1 MGHLKTLTIFTLISL
16 GLSACYQYEF
26 AGFINTDT
34 DVEERFEQSIAF
46 NNTSTVDT
54 LHSNAEIY
62 TMYAMGD
69 SHVGETKNI
78 DIFFSAA
85 SSNKI
90 LASLLVGDM
99 VTGHQEDYATFVEH
113 LPSEDS
119 LAVFPIVGNHDLYFE
134 GWEEF
139 SRYWGTSTYYFIVQ
153 TPSAQDLF
161 ICLDTG
167 SGTLGQKQ
175 LAWLKQLLEEEREQ
189 YRYCLIFT
197 HNNIFRLRPT
207 LSTNP
212 MIEEVLALSDLC
224 LTHEVN
230 MVING
235 HDHQR
240 NTDKLGNTE
249 FIIMDALLD
258 SNKDA
263 SYLSLSFTNETID
276 YEFIAIN

>member
-1 MGHLKTLTIFTLISL
+1 MF
-16 GLSACYQYEF
+16 
-26 AGFINTDT
+26 
-34 DVEERFEQSIAF
+34 
-46 NNTSTVDT
+46 
-54 LHSNAEIY
+54 
-62 TMYAMGD
+62 AMGD
-69 SHVGETKNI
+69 SHVGGIKNI

-85 SSNKI
+85 ISIKI
-90 LASLLVGDM
+90 LASILVGDL
-99 VTGHQEDYATFVEH
+99 VTGHQEDYTTFVEH
-113 LPSEDS
+113 LPNKDS
-119 LAVFPIVGNHDLYFE
+119 LAVFPIVGNHELYFE

-139 SRYWGTSTYYFIVQ
+139 SRYWGTSTYFFVVQ

-175 LAWLKQLLEEEREQ
+175 LAWLKNLLEEKREQ
-189 YRYCLIFT
+189 HRYCLIFT

-212 MIEEVLALSDLC
+212 MVEEVLAFSDLC
-224 LTHEVN
+224 LKHEVN

-258 SNKDA
+258 TNKEA
-263 SYLSLSFTNETID
+263 SYLSLSFKNETID
-276 YEFIAIN
+276 YEFIAID